1 MITLR
6 AIGMLL
12 ATLAPVA
19 AMTTEIPL
27 YETGPAEDSA
37 FIRFVNGSN
46 APLNVKGGQAKNQM
60 PLPVAKPVSDFLPVS
75 ANRPL
80 KGDFVGANSSTPS
93 ETTVKAG
100 EFVTVIALPDTSDA
114 LKISTIRETPDDF
127 NALKASLAVY
137 NLSSTCTQASIK
149 VAGRDLDLFKTVAPG
164 TASERRTI
172 NPVKL
177 DIQLYCNNVPV
188 NEPVALG
195 ALSAGARYTIFLLPD
210 ASTSGTRI
218 YPATDNLVF

>member
-100 EFVTVIALPDTSDA
+100 EFVTVIALPDTGDA

-149 VAGRDLDLFKTVAPG
+149 VAGRDLELFKTVAAG
-164 TASERRTI
+164 TASERRMI

-195 ALSAGARYTIFLLPD
+195 ALSAGTRYTIFLLPD
-210 ASTSGTRI
+210 ATTSGTRI